1 MLAGELALLE
11 GEGRR
16 TATVVCVT
24 PCFFGVLG
32 KKEYNSVLR
41 SDRERALKSVTD
53 FYAKIPFFSELR
65 NDARVATAHVST
77 ARSWGKGDV
86 IFMTGDE
93 VRVLVYCAHSTC
105 M

>member
-41 SDRERALKSVTD
+41 SDRERTLKSVTD

-77 ARSWGKGDV
+77 ARSWSKGDV

-93 VRVLVYCAHSTC
+93 VDGIYFVMRA
-105 M
+105 